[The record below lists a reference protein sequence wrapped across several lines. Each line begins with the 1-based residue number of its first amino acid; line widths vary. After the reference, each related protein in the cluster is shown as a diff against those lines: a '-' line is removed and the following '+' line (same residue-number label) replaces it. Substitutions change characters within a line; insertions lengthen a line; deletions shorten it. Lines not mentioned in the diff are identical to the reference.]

1 MLTYNSILSFIVL
14 EGLVKSYVIPRSI
27 VNHKLDE
34 TGTFWLLVGILAVFS
49 VLEFFILSNCINSHS
64 MDSIVRD
71 NSSGSI
77 LLLLVLS
84 ILVNYRW
91 FITIYKKFN
100 FWSTIGILSVVGFAN
115 EFNTIIIRSA
125 LQNIMGIEC
134 PRGSI

>member
-1 MLTYNSILSFIVL
+1 M
-14 EGLVKSYVIPRSI
+14 

-34 TGTFWLLVGILAVFS
+34 TGTFWLLIGILAIFS
-49 VLEFFILSNCINSHS
+49 VLEFFVLTSCINSHS
-64 MDSIVRD
+64 MDNVVRD

-91 FITIYKKFN
+91 FITIYKKFD
-100 FWSTIGILSVVGFAN
+100 FWSTIGILSVVGFVN
-115 EFNTIIIRSA
+115 EFNTVIIRSV

-134 PRGSI
+134 PVGNV